1 MSCEQTPEPT
11 MAGDCGPCS
20 PARRNRYFPDK
31 RMTSADYRLE
41 QTHLIE
47 RRRLIN
53 RAMLGSGI
61 VQGFAVS
68 AIKSGGVCVGTGV
81 ALDSCGRE
89 LVACKPV
96 ELAAA
101 GDVLW
106 LGEGEC
112 GREVID
118 PPEEPGKEGTKKEPR
133 QQRAEQQQTKQQQ
146 TDQTGTPE
154 GPPEEQR
161 HHHYLLC
168 AHYAEQP
175 IDGIRVDDGCGS
187 AKCEANHL
195 CETVVYSL
203 MCVDG
208 CPPGLRNCLQSLWDK
223 QDCPSDDAHWD
234 PVAGTDEHPRVA
246 KIQDRG
252 THEQLVQ
259 WSIERLKHVHFCKP
273 CKTEQVGGI
282 HVDLDACVPLACVE
296 IGFRCGE
303 AYIARLIDDW
313 RPKRLARP
321 NNILFD
327 LIRGCDLVRIQNVGW
342 RDWLEPDRRRI
353 SFSDFADM
361 FIAPRHSPEVPRNRR
376 RRGPRP
382 ASDTRFWV
390 CFSGP
395 VQISSLTTDVI
406 AITLVQRDVN
416 EEVGNVVRVP
426 ITAIAVAPTTEGDP
440 DGTTRAFRPMVSG
453 RFWEGEINPNNV
465 SGFETE
471 TRVEI
476 EVRTAFI
483 LDVLGQ
489 EVAGGGRFVPTSGC
503 TPGGRFLSTFT
514 VVPDE
519 DAGDFTAQQSAP
531 TEAEEA

>member
-1 MSCEQTPEPT
+1 MSCEQTPKPRT
-11 MAGDCGPCS
+11 AGDCGPCS
-20 PARRNRYFPDK
+20 PARRNQYFPDK
-31 RMTSADYRLE
+31 WMASTDYRLE

-61 VQGFAVS
+61 VQGFPVRALD
-68 AIKSGGVCVGTGV
+68 SGGVEIGTGV

-89 LVACKPV
+89 LVACKEV
-96 ELAAA
+96 ELVAA

-106 LGEGEC
+106 LRDGDC
-112 GREVID
+112 GREVSD
-118 PPEEPGKEGTKKEPR
+118 PPKEAAEAPR
-133 QQRAEQQQTKQQQ
+133 AQQTEQSAEQ
-146 TDQTGTPE
+146 GC
-154 GPPEEQR
+154 PPDEER
-161 HHHYLLC
+161 RHHYLLC

-175 IDGIRVDDGCGS
+175 IDGIRVDDGCGEK
-187 AKCEANHL
+187 KCEANHI

-203 MCVDG
+203 MPVEH
-208 CPPGLRNCLQSLWDK
+208 CPPGLRQCLPNLWEP
-223 QDCPSDDAHWD
+223 QDCAPGDGEWEAVTGGQDR
-234 PVAGTDEHPRVA
+234 PNVADVH
-246 KIQDRG
+246 DRG
-252 THEQLVQ
+252 THLQLVH
-259 WSIERLKHVHFCKP
+259 WSLERLKHVQFCKP
-273 CKTEQVGGI
+273 CKTEHVGEFY
-282 HVDLDACVPLACVE
+282 VDLDACVPLACVE
-296 IGFRCGE
+296 IGFRCAG
-303 AYIARLIDDW
+303 AYIARLVDNW

-321 NNILFD
+321 NSILFD
-327 LIRGCDLVRIQNVGW
+327 LIRGCDLVRIQDVGW
-342 RDWLEPDRRRI
+342 SAWLEPDSRRVP
-353 SFSDFADM
+353 FGDFADM
-361 FIAPRHSPEVPRNRR
+361 FVAPRHSRELPRSRRR
-376 RRGPRP
+376 RRGPRA

-395 VQISSLTTDVI
+395 VQSSSLTTDVMTI
-406 AITLVQRDVN
+406 SLIQRDVN

-426 ITAIAVAPTTEGDP
+426 ISAIAIAPQTPGDP
-440 DGTTRAFRPMVSG
+440 EGTTRAFRPMVSG

-483 LDVLGQ
+483 VDVLGQ

-503 TPGGRFLSTFT
+503 SPGPRFLSSFT

-519 DAGDFTAQQSAP
+519 DAGDETAQQSAS